1 MTQVKLG
8 NLVGK
13 LTPQLKATLEQSAA
27 AAMAQT
33 VPAIEVE
40 HWLVELLAAKD
51 EPLLSYLQRQ
61 QVDPNTLNN
70 ELSIRIER
78 LVKGSN
84 GQPTISRAL
93 SELMEEAWL
102 QASVNFGHGQITSLH
117 LLLVLQQADNFGVKR
132 LPLESLK
139 DISLEALSAQISQL
153 SDAVVGSTQG
163 SSAAGAQHS
172 NSAPHN
178 QGGVQTA
185 GGALDKYT
193 VNLTQ
198 QARDGKIDPISG
210 RNSEVRYAIDIL
222 CRKRQNNPILVGEP
236 GVGKT
241 AVVEGLALR
250 IVNGDV
256 PPVLQGV
263 EICSLDLGLLQAGAS
278 IKGEF
283 ENRLKDVINEVKSS
297 ETPIIVFIDEAHT
310 LIGAGGAAG
319 QNDAAN
325 LLKPALARGEFRSIA
340 ATTWAEYK
348 KYFEK
353 DPALTRRFQVVKVEE
368 PSENDA
374 LQMLRGVAASLRKHH
389 GVFIREDALDAA
401 VSLSVRYLPARQL
414 PDKAISLLDTACAR
428 IAITQGA
435 KPERIEYLEQQLRYL
450 NNELEA
456 CDVEDTVLV
465 ALAEDREPLRDTL
478 AAKQEELKDL
488 TARWE
493 HEKALVKEISELTEG
508 LETSH
513 ASGDIS
519 DASVQQSQNA
529 LKDKL
534 AELDNVQGEDPM
546 VFAMV
551 DKQVIAEVISAW
563 TGIPAGNMVKEEVAE
578 LLSLEDALHQRVIGQ
593 QAAIGEL
600 AKSIRISRAG
610 LTDNRK
616 PVGVFLMCGPSGVG
630 KTETAMALADKVFGG
645 DNNLTVINMT
655 EFKEEHKVSMLL
667 GSPAGYVGYGE
678 GGVLTE
684 AIRRNPYT
692 VLLLDEMEK
701 AHPGVHDLFY
711 QVFDKGYIK
720 DSEGRMIDFK
730 HTIIIMTSNAADQAI
745 CDICEQ
751 HEERPQTE
759 DLVEQIRPALQ
770 QFFKPAFLGR
780 TTIVPYYPLNHEELG
795 KITEISLNR
804 IAKKVKEKY
813 QATFEWDQA
822 FIDFVVSRNT
832 DPTTGG
838 RAIEQIINR
847 SLMPR
852 LAVECIQRLSD
863 CLPID
868 QIVVSAES
876 NSGQLVLRIN

>member
-13 LTPQLKATLEQSAA
+13 LTPQLKATLEESAA

-40 HWLVELLAAKD
+40 HWLVQLLAAKD
-51 EPLLSYLQRQ
+51 ESLLGYLQSQ
-61 QVDPNTLNN
+61 KVDPNTLNN

-78 LVKGSN
+78 LVKGTN

-117 LLLVLQQADNFGVKR
+117 LLLVLQQTDNFGVKR
-132 LPLESLK
+132 LALESLK

-153 SDAVVGSTQG
+153 SDAAVGH
-163 SSAAGAQHS
+163 AAGAASGAQSSHPS
-172 NSAPHN
+172 GQS
-178 QGGVQTA
+178 QGGPQTA

-297 ETPIIVFIDEAHT
+297 EIPIIVFIDEAHT

-389 GVFIREDALDAA
+389 GVFIREDALEAA
-401 VSLSVRYLPARQL
+401 VSLSVRYLSARQL

-428 IAITQGA
+428 IALTQGA

-478 AAKQEELKDL
+478 AAKQEELKVL
-488 TARWE
+488 AARWE
-493 HEKALVKEISELTEG
+493 HEKALVSEISELTEV

-513 ASGDIS
+513 TSGDIGDS
-519 DASVQQSQNA
+519 SIQESQNT
-529 LKDKL
+529 LKEKL
-534 AELDNVQGEDPM
+534 AELDNVQGDDPM

-578 LLSLEDALHQRVIGQ
+578 LLSLEDSLHQRVIGQ
-593 QAAIGEL
+593 QVAIGEL

-751 HEERPQTE
+751 NEERPQTE

-770 QFFKPAFLGR
+770 QYFKPAFLGR
-780 TTIVPYYPLNHEELG
+780 TTIVPYYPLNQEELG

-804 IAKKVKEKY
+804 IARKVNEKY
-813 QATFEWDQA
+813 QASFSWDQA

>member
-13 LTPQLKATLEQSAA
+13 LTPELKAALEQSAA
-27 AAMAQT
+27 AAMEQT

-40 HWLVELLAAKD
+40 HWLVQILVAKD
-51 EPLLSYLQRQ
+51 EQLLSYLQRQ
-61 QVDPNTLNN
+61 KVDPSALNN
-70 ELSIRIER
+70 ELSIRVER

-102 QASVNFGHGQITSLH
+102 QASVNFGHSYISSLH
-117 LLLVLQQADNFGVKR
+117 LLLVLQQLDNFGVKR
-132 LPLESLK
+132 LALESLK
-139 DISLEALSAQISQL
+139 DISLEALSGQIAQL
-153 SDAVVGSTQG
+153 S
-163 SSAAGAQHS
+163 SASRANAAPTPAGASVANTQAD
-172 NSAPHN
+172 NM
-178 QGGVQTA
+178 GVSPAA

-198 QARDGKIDPISG
+198 QARDGNIDPISG

-283 ENRLKDVINEVKSS
+283 ENRLKDVINEVKSADI
-297 ETPIIVFIDEAHT
+297 PIIVFIDEAHT

-428 IAITQGA
+428 IALTQGA
-435 KPERIEYLEQQLRYL
+435 KPEKIEHLEQQLRYL

-456 CDVEDTVLV
+456 CDVEDTVLI
-465 ALAEDREPLRDTL
+465 ALAEDRDPLRETL
-478 AAKQEELKDL
+478 AAKREELKDL

-493 HEKALVKEISELTEG
+493 HEKALVSEISELTEL

-513 ASGDIS
+513 ASGELNEG
-519 DASVQQSQNA
+519 ALQERQVTLQN
-529 LKDKL
+529 KL
-534 AELDNVQGEDPM
+534 AELDCLQGDEPM

-551 DKQVIAEVISAW
+551 DQQVIAEVISAW
-563 TGIPAGNMVKEEVAE
+563 TGIPAGSMVKEEVAE

-593 QAAIGEL
+593 DVAITEL

-745 CDICEQ
+745 CDICE
-751 HEERPQTE
+751 HSEVRPKTDE
-759 DLVEQIRPALQ
+759 LVEQIRPALQ
-770 QFFKPAFLGR
+770 QYFKPAFLGR
-780 TTIVPYYPLNHEELG
+780 TSIVPYYPLNHEELG
-795 KITEISLNR
+795 KIAEISLNR
-804 IAKKVKEKY
+804 IANKVKEKY
-813 QATFEWDQA
+813 QASFEWDQS
-822 FIDFVVSRNT
+822 FIDFVVSRNS

-863 CLPID
+863 CLPIE
-868 QIVVSAES
+868 QITVSAES
-876 NSGQLVLRIN
+876 KTGQLVLTIN